1 MTGLRSTKYTVFD
14 LLAWTAFCGCLSA
27 CAYLGKEIYGVP
39 GVLLGGFFGI
49 FVGFIAGLIPYQL
62 ETKYI
67 KWKLEQS
74 SIDELW
80 EVANLG
86 IWNFNNTLALV
97 HLAARGQDIYKALP
111 RILLLLKSDS
121 ELERIYGWDALK
133 LVFEREA
140 NAVEGY
146 NPRSSKENCLCK
158 IKKLEDYIGQNPT
171 ILSSMSS
178 ESNEIIKEICP

>member
-1 MTGLRSTKYTVFD
+1 
-14 LLAWTAFCGCLSA
+14 
-27 CAYLGKEIYGVP
+27 
-39 GVLLGGFFGI
+39 
-49 FVGFIAGLIPYQL
+49 
-62 ETKYI
+62 
-67 KWKLEQS
+67 
-74 SIDELW
+74 
-80 EVANLG
+80 
-86 IWNFNNTLALV
+86 LALV